1 MKKNKILYSIF
12 LVFIAVFSLWG
23 NEGSKL
29 LEDYETVLMRIRYSK
44 TSGFCHDGK
53 TEIREEKIKGSE
65 NSFFTEQKNI
75 YLKVKNIKE
84 NKVYYT
90 RCFELQEDN
99 GKLAAAANY
108 QIEPAVKITGH
119 WNFFKIGKKLNITV
133 CSGEK
138 CKNTEMTLYEIN
150 ETPKNIKDGI
160 FFEFD
165 ESEKKEALNFS
176 ISLNAKPMPIIDIKE
191 EEAKMNEILKKM
203 EKYFTAAQIKEKK
216 DAFYKA
222 LASLK

>member
-1 MKKNKILYSIF
+1 MKKNKILCSMF
-12 LVFIAVFSLWG
+12 VLFVLVFNLWG
-23 NEGSKL
+23 NEGKKL
-29 LEDYETVLMRIRYSK
+29 LEDYETVLTRIRYSK

-53 TEIREEKIKGSE
+53 TRIKEEKVKGSE
-65 NSFFTEQKNI
+65 NSFFAEKTNI
-75 YLKVKNIKE
+75 YLKVKHTKE

-90 RCFELQEDN
+90 RCFDLKEYG

-133 CSGEK
+133 CSGET

-150 ETPKNIKDGI
+150 GEPAEIKDGI
-160 FFEFD
+160 FFKFD
-165 ESEKKEALNFS
+165 ESKEKKAVNFAIALNE
-176 ISLNAKPMPIIDIKE
+176 KPMPIIDVKE

-203 EKYFTAAQIKEKK
+203 EKHFTAAQIKEKK
-216 DAFYKA
+216 EAFSKA
-222 LASLK
+222 LKALN

>member
-12 LVFIAVFSLWG
+12 FLSAAIFNLWG
-23 NEGSKL
+23 NERTKL
-29 LEDYETVLMRIRYSK
+29 LENYETALMRIRYSK

-53 TEIREEKIKGSE
+53 TGIKEETVKGGE
-65 NSFFTEQKNI
+65 NSFFIEQTNI

-90 RCFELQEDN
+90 RCFELQDDN
-99 GKLAAAANY
+99 GKLAAAVNY
-108 QIEPAVKITGH
+108 QIEPAVKIRGH

-150 ETPKNIKDGI
+150 ETPRKIKDGI

-165 ESEKKEALNFS
+165 ESEKKEALNFNVT
-176 ISLNAKPMPIIDIKE
+176 LNTKPMPAIDIKA

-203 EKYFTAAQIKEKK
+203 EQYFTAAQIKEKK
-216 DAFYKA
+216 EAFYKT
-222 LASLK
+222 LKSLK